1 MALFL
6 FVRAF
11 LAQLHQSEAGAW
23 VFFQGQLCS
32 RFMAGRRS
40 RRAHPCAA
48 LQEQPPAHENLR
60 TRHKAVPRARSS
72 PLLAVGTAGEGQ
84 SGCWRGAEQEEKKQ
98 TRKTSVCS
106 RNLPSAESQDAYIKA
121 WLIIAKQRS
130 EETQTFAEYLLR

>member
-11 LAQLHQSEAGAW
+11 LAQLHQSGAGAW
-23 VFFQGQLCS
+23 VFFQGQLSS

-48 LQEQPPAHENLR
+48 LQEQPPAHGNLH

-84 SGCWRGAEQEEKKQ
+84 SGCWRGAEQEEKKNKHGKHLCAPKICLQ
-98 TRKTSVCS
+98 LNHKM
-106 RNLPSAESQDAYIKA
+106 
-121 WLIIAKQRS
+121 LI
-130 EETQTFAEYLLR
+130 

>member
-48 LQEQPPAHENLR
+48 LQEQPPAHGNLR

-84 SGCWRGAEQEEKKQ
+84 SRCWRGAEQEEKK
-98 TRKTSVCS
+98 TNTENICV
-106 RNLPSAESQDAYIKA
+106 LPKSAFS
-121 WLIIAKQRS
+121 
-130 EETQTFAEYLLR
+130 